1 MFTCVGQQTDHSTC
15 VSITALIILLSLEHQ
30 SFIILIILIGH
41 PLRDKDLLN
50 MNMMFLLVHG
60 YKISHNR

>member
-1 MFTCVGQQTDHSTC
+1 MFTYVGQQTDHSTG
-15 VSITALIILLSLEHQ
+15 VSITALIILLSWEHQ

-50 MNMMFLLVHG
+50 MNMMFL
-60 YKISHNR
+60 YISG